1 MRKVLIVT
9 GGASGIGAAT
19 ARLAAQRGFS
29 VAINFRTRER
39 EAAQVVEEICNA
51 GGSAIATKG
60 DCTNERDVRNLFESA
75 TSELGVVTAVV
86 NSAGVDLPNVGVAD
100 VDAQQLANLLMTN
113 VFGVMLCCRAAVRV
127 MSRRLGGTGGVVVN
141 VSSMAAT
148 IGGRPGS
155 SHYAA
160 SKAAVDAFSL
170 GMAKEVAQEGIRVVS
185 VRPGMTLTEMT
196 RARLSDASTGRA
208 IASSIP
214 IGRVAQV
221 DEVAAPIV
229 WLLSDKASF
238 VTGTC
243 LDISGGG
250 FVVG

>member
-1 MRKVLIVT
+1 MRKVLVVT

-19 ARLAAQRGFS
+19 ARLAAKRGFAI
-29 VAINFRTRER
+29 AINFRTREA
-39 EAAQVVEEICNA
+39 EAARIVEEIRSA
-51 GGSAIATKG
+51 GGSAVAIGG
-60 DCTNERDVRNLFESA
+60 DCTNERDVENLFETAGSK
-75 TSELGVVTAVV
+75 LGVVTGVV
-86 NSAGVDLPNVGVAD
+86 NSAGVDLPTVGVAD
-100 VDAQQLANLLMTN
+100 VDAAQLATLLMTN
-113 VFGVMLCCRAAVRV
+113 VFGVMLCCRAAVKV

-160 SKAAVDAFSL
+160 SKAAVDAFSI
-170 GMAKEVAQEGIRVVS
+170 GMAKEVAQEGIRVLS
-185 VRPGMTLTEMT
+185 VRPGMTVTEMT
-196 RARLSDASTGRA
+196 KERLSDPSTVRA

-214 IGRVAQV
+214 LGRVAQV

-229 WLLSDKASF
+229 WLLSDEASF

-243 LDISGGG
+243 LDI
-250 FVVG
+250 

>member
-1 MRKVLIVT
+1 MQKALVVT

-19 ARLAAQRGFS
+19 ARLASKRGFA

-39 EAAQVVEEICNA
+39 EAARMVEEIRDA
-51 GGSAIATKG
+51 GGSALAIRG
-60 DCTNERDVRNLFESA
+60 DCSDEKDVESLFDEA
-75 TSELGVVTAVV
+75 TSKLGVITAVV
-86 NSAGVDLPNVGVAD
+86 NSAGAELPTVGVAD
-100 VDAQQLANLLMTN
+100 VDAQQLATLLMTN

-127 MSRRLGGTGGVVVN
+127 MSRRLGGMGGAVVN

-155 SHYAA
+155 AHYAA
-160 SKAAVDAFSL
+160 SKAAVDAFSI

-196 RARLSDASTGRA
+196 KERLADPSRARA

-214 IGRVAQV
+214 LGRVAQV

-229 WLLSDKASF
+229 WLLSDEASF

-243 LDISGGG
+243 IDISGGG
-250 FVVG
+250 FTVG